1 MSQNKIVG
9 LGETMLRM
17 ETLTPG
23 PLLSSND
30 FRSYV
35 GGSES
40 NTLTAL
46 SQLGH
51 HCQWLSRLPDHAL
64 GYRILHDLRASGIDV
79 SQVASAPAHERVG
92 LFYVDRGAPP
102 LSDKI
107 LYDRADSAAAKMLPT
122 DLPLNYFRP
131 NTKALLH
138 TTGITIGAD
147 KCLRNTAYSAWQQSG
162 DAHWLRSF
170 DFNYRAALWP
180 IQTAWSKCL
189 PLLQSADLVLIS
201 SRDLHTLWGSDDPL
215 AQLQQLRD
223 TCPTATLAVT
233 LGGQGA
239 LGSLSGQ
246 APVHSP
252 SKVQCQLGRIGRG
265 DAFGA
270 GFIHAWLNDP
280 MDIQTA
286 LDTANA
292 CSALKSSSPSDTIEL
307 GPALQKTLKSI
318 MENSTERVEI
328 QR

>member
-1 MSQNKIVG
+1 
-9 LGETMLRM
+9 MLRM
-17 ETLTPG
+17 EAFAPG
-23 PLLSSND
+23 PLLSTKE

-40 NTLTAL
+40 NTLSAL
-46 SQLGH
+46 AQLGH

-64 GYRILHDLRASGIDV
+64 GYRILQDLRGSGIDV
-79 SQVASAPAHERVG
+79 SQVANAPAHERVG

-107 LYDRADSAAAKMLPT
+107 IYDRAGSAAAKMLPS
-122 DLPLNYFRP
+122 DLPLNYFKP

-138 TTGITIGAD
+138 TTGITLGAD
-147 KCLRNTAYSAWQQSG
+147 ERLRRTTYSAWQQAG
-162 DAHWLRSF
+162 DAQWLRSF

-180 IQTAWSKCL
+180 IQTAWSECL
-189 PLLQSADLVLIS
+189 PLLKSADLVLIS
-201 SRDLHTLWGSDDPL
+201 SRDLQALWASDDPL
-215 AQLQQLRD
+215 AQLQQLRN

-239 LGSLSGQ
+239 LASHSGQ
-246 APVHSP
+246 EPVQSP
-252 SKVQCQLGRIGRG
+252 SKVQSQLGRIGRG

-280 MDIQTA
+280 TDLQTA

-292 CSALKSSSPSDTIEL
+292 CSALKSSSPSDMIEF
-307 GPALQKTLKSI
+307 GPALQKSLESI
-318 MENSTERVEI
+318 MRDSAGRVEI